1 MNLLSVKEFVN
12 LCSDES
18 QEFGFWE
25 ENAGEEIFYGKSFYG
40 DEIPYYILEYAV
52 TSYTV
57 QNNTMILNIVE

>member
-25 ENAGEEIFYGKSFYG
+25 ENAGEEMFYGKSFYG
-40 DEIPYYILEYAV
+40 D
-52 TSYTV
+52 
-57 QNNTMILNIVE
+57 